1 MENERMSRANEYDV
15 STESYVERKAQQ
27 GNDERMRKMKEYDVS
42 TGSYAEW
49 KAQQGKVAHIRLIGT
64 ATEEQINDLA
74 ELFDHRDYETITID
88 ALSVADIVYDNG
100 ARYTYEEKMNNLVE
114 WNERVQP
121 PLIKM
126 IMNRENGNEFQV
138 TKDGDIFTSNMRTL
152 IHMQQVPET
161 LVLDGIEHI
170 GNFAFYW
177 IDGIKHITLV
187 NGLQYIGEY
196 AFAGVGGVDTL
207 ILPDS
212 ITDLGRGAFN
222 CCDIENLRLSQ
233 NLRIIPDQCFC
244 LNYLE
249 YLEIPSS
256 VREIGSRA
264 FHGNYLKEVVIP
276 EGVERIGDDSFSYL
290 FEIEFPASLK
300 EIASDFYHEYILH
313 NNGFPPYV
321 RISADNPIFY
331 AKDGSLYF
339 RGNDKLALDSC
350 YNGIPDSYYNR

>member
-1 MENERMSRANEYDV
+1 MEHKQMENERLGKVNEYGV
-15 STESYVERKAQQ
+15 STNAYV
-27 GNDERMRKMKEYDVS
+27 
-42 TGSYAEW
+42 EW
-49 KAQQGKVAHIRLIGT
+49 KAQQGKVAHIRLVGT
-64 ATEEQINDLA
+64 ATEDQINDLA

-138 TKDGDIFTSNMRTL
+138 TKEGDIFTSDMRTL

-161 LVLDGIEHI
+161 LVLDGIERI

-196 AFAGVGGVDTL
+196 AFAGVGGPDTL

-212 ITDLGRGAFN
+212 ITDLGKGAFN
-222 CCDIENLRLSQ
+222 CRDIENLRLSR
-233 NLRIIPDQCFC
+233 NLRIIPDECFS
-244 LNYLE
+244 LTNLE
-249 YLEIPSS
+249 FLEIPSS

-290 FEIEFPASLK
+290 FEIELPASLK
-300 EIASDFYHEYILH
+300 KIASDFYHEYILH

-321 RISADNPIFY
+321 RISADNPVFY

-339 RGNDKLALDSC
+339 RGNDKLALDSGF
-350 YNGIPDSYYNR
+350 NGIPDSYYNR

>member
-1 MENERMSRANEYDV
+1 MEAQQENDERMRKENEYDV
-15 STESYVERKAQQ
+15 STNA
-27 GNDERMRKMKEYDVS
+27 
-42 TGSYAEW
+42 YAEW
-49 KAQQGKVAHIRLIGT
+49 KSRQGRVAHIRLVGT
-64 ATEEQINDLA
+64 ATEEQINALA
-74 ELFDHRDYETITID
+74 ELLDYRDYETITLD
-88 ALSVADIVYDNG
+88 SLSVADIVYDNV
-100 ARYTYEEKMNNLVE
+100 AHWHFDDKIIQQVE
-114 WNERVQP
+114 DDGGILP

-126 IMNRENGNEFQV
+126 IFNRENGSEFRI
-138 TKDGDIFTSNMRTL
+138 TEEGNIFISDMRTL
-152 IHMQQVPET
+152 IHLRQVPET
-161 LVLDGIEHI
+161 LVLEGIERI

-222 CCDIENLRLSQ
+222 CCDIEKLRLSQ

-290 FEIEFPASLK
+290 FEIELPASLK

-321 RISADNPIFY
+321 RISANNPIFY

-339 RGNDKLALDSC
+339 RGNDKLALDSGF
-350 YNGIPDSYYNR
+350 NGIPDSYYNR